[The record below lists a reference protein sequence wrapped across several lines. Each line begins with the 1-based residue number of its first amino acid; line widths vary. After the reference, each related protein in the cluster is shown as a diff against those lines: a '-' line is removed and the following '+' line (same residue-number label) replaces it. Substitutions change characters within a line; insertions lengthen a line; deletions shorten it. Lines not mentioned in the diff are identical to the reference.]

1 MPEPGR
7 RQRRSAFF
15 ATCPAGLAR
24 LLRDQLAAVP
34 GVEVTG
40 TGSDGQADYVL
51 FDADRAGREE
61 AIGSRL
67 ADGVFVVAG
76 RASRGRTADP
86 SLLAGR
92 CWQADGVQRALS
104 VWAEQVRPLRAGQSF
119 QIAARMQTGPRAL
132 RAGLRDALAAV
143 IGRDRPKWKPSA
155 QGELQVWLAEWR
167 DGELACGLRVGGSPG
182 ALAAAMVWLAGP
194 AEGVL
199 LDPCC
204 GTGGIL
210 AEALAAGW
218 TAAGTDP
225 DPDHVVAARGRAP
238 GAAVQEGY
246 PHEIMEP
253 DDSVAACVSRLGPG
267 QGELGP
273 ILAEL
278 SRVTRT
284 GGSVI
289 LLAPQVPHAEIPA
302 ALRLRRQV
310 PVRLASS
317 RETIWV
323 LRRA

>member
-1 MPEPGR
+1 MPESGR

-51 FDADRAGREE
+51 FDADRAGRDD

-67 ADGVFVVAG
+67 ADGVFVLAG
-76 RASRGRTADP
+76 QASRGRATDA
-86 SLLAGR
+86 SMLAGG

-104 VWAEQVRPLRAGQSF
+104 VWAEHVRPLRASQTF
-119 QIAARMQTGPRAL
+119 QITARMQTGPRPL

-143 IGRDRPKWKPSA
+143 IARDRPKWKPSA
-155 QGELQVWLAEWR
+155 QGELVVWLSEWR
-167 DGELACGLRVGGSPG
+167 DGELACGLRVGGNPG
-182 ALAAAMVWLAGP
+182 ALAAAMVWLAGQRG
-194 AEGVL
+194 GVL

-218 TAAGTDP
+218 TAVGTAADP
-225 DPDHVVAARGRAP
+225 GQVAAARDRAP

-246 PHEIMEP
+246 PDEILEP
-253 DDSVAACVSRLGPG
+253 DDSVDGCVSRLRPG

-289 LLAPQVPHAEIPA
+289 LLAPQLPHADIPV

-310 PVRLASS
+310 PVGLAGG